1 MKKIFAM
8 LAAVSAM
15 SLAACSVNSN
25 KGECKDGAE
34 CKDKAACA
42 DKACPDCKDGKMC
55 DACKAKAAAKQG
67 GGAAPVN
74 TKCPVSGE
82 PIKAG
87 GPTVSFNGQTVG
99 LCCPGCTGKFN
110 AMSDADKAAAV
121 TKAK

>member
-25 KGECKDGAE
+25 KAECKDGAE
-34 CKDKAACA
+34 CTDKAACT

-55 DACKAKAAAKQG
+55 DACKAKAQG

-74 TKCPVSGE
+74 SKCPVSGE
-82 PIKAG
+82 ALPAG
-87 GPTVSFNGQTVG
+87 AKTVSFNGQAVG
-99 LCCPGCTGKFN
+99 FCCPGCVGKFE
-110 AMSDADKAAAV
+110 AMGADAKSAALA
-121 TKAK
+121 KAK

>member
-34 CKDKAACA
+34 CTDKAACCEKGA
-42 DKACPDCKDGKMC
+42 AECKDAG
-55 DACKAKAAAKQG
+55 KQG

-74 TKCPVSGE
+74 SKCPVSGE
-82 PIKAG
+82 ALPADAK
-87 GPTVSFNGQTVG
+87 TVSFNGQTVG
-99 LCCPGCTGKFN
+99 FCCAGCVGKFE
-110 AMSDADKAAAV
+110 AMGADAKSAAL

>member
-25 KGECKDGAE
+25 KGECADSAE
-34 CKDKAACA
+34 CKDKAACCTTDGA
-42 DKACPDCKDGKMC
+42 CKDKAAGECKDT
-55 DACKAKAAAKQG
+55 QG

-82 PIKAG
+82 ALPADAK
-87 GPTVSFNGQTVG
+87 TVSFNGQSVG
-99 LCCPGCTGKFN
+99 FCCAGCVGKFE
-110 AMSDADKAAAV
+110 AMGADAKSAALA
-121 TKAK
+121 KAK

>member
-25 KGECKDGAE
+25 KAECKDGAE
-34 CKDKAACA
+34 CKDKAACC
-42 DKACPDCKDGKMC
+42 DKATGECKD
-55 DACKAKAAAKQG
+55 KAESKDAAKQG

-82 PIKAG
+82 ALPPNAK
-87 GPTVSFNGQTVG
+87 TVSFNGQSVG
-99 LCCPGCTGKFN
+99 LCCPGCEGKFS

-121 TKAK
+121 AKAK

>member
-25 KGECKDGAE
+25 KDECKDAE
-34 CKDKAACA
+34 CKDKAACCEKGTA
-42 DKACPDCKDGKMC
+42 ECKDAG
-55 DACKAKAAAKQG
+55 KQG

-74 TKCPVSGE
+74 SKCPVSGE

-87 GPTVSFNGQTVG
+87 GPTVSFNNQSIG

-121 TKAK
+121 SKAK

>member
-25 KGECKDGAE
+25 KGECADSAE
-34 CKDKAACA
+34 CKDKAACC
-42 DKACPDCKDGKMC
+42 DKATGECKDK
-55 DACKAKAAAKQG
+55 AECKDAAKQG

-82 PIKAG
+82 ALPADAK
-87 GPTVSFNGQTVG
+87 TVSFNGQSVG
-99 LCCPGCTGKFN
+99 LCCPGCEGKFE
-110 AMSDADKAAAV
+110 AMGADAKSAALA
-121 TKAK
+121 KAK